1 MIPRPAPLTDSP
13 WFWLL
18 LFGSVGLVMLTAV
31 EPKFAKRQ
39 ERIERMHQSR
49 QLGRPAGGKPAETG
63 ERVETPFWQPT
74 RQATL
79 RPLMLFLAG
88 VLVVAMVA
96 MQIRRQA
103 AMADYRQGQA
113 AESEA
118 SKSEGGQP

>member
-49 QLGRPAGGKPAETG
+49 QPGRQAGADPAEAR
-63 ERVETPFWQPT
+63 ERAETPFWQPT

-88 VLVVAMVA
+88 VLVAGVVA

-103 AMADYRQGQA
+103 AMADFRQALA

-118 SKSEGGQP
+118 SKTKGGKP